1 MRVSHIVYAIL
12 DSVMLMTFSQ
22 YGFIFVPISV
32 IILQL
37 VYKLIDD
44 NVDRVYLFV
53 RINLLSLLNSLFLF

>member
-1 MRVSHIVYAIL
+1 MRVSHIVYSIL